1 MTRNNQDTERR
12 RSFHDAS
19 TAKAEAEYAYN
30 ENIASE
36 EEDEEW
42 NLTFGKL
49 LAMLVS

>member
-12 RSFHDAS
+12 RSSHDAS